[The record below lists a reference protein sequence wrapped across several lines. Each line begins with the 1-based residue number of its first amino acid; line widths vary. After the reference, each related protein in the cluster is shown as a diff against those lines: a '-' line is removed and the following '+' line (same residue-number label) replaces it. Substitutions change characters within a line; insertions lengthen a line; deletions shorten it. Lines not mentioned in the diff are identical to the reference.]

1 MKQMRYLLVAV
12 IVLGAGAVIFALTR
26 PDANAHEPVAAT
38 APKSLAPASTAPP
51 AASPSVAA
59 KAAVTRTTAQ
69 WIADTAS
76 GDAQTRAAAITAL
89 SEAPRAEALP
99 VLSRILTDGEPM
111 VDRPLALT
119 SLREIA
125 LNQGDA
131 DGAIR
136 DAVRHVIYH
145 GDDFTKV
152 DDAQETLDI
161 IEESLMR
168 Q

>member
-1 MKQMRYLLVAV
+1 MKRIYYLLPIV
-12 IVLGAGAVIFALTR
+12 IVLGAGALVLSLQR
-26 PDANAHEPVAAT
+26 PDPGVNELAT
-38 APKSLAPASTAPP
+38 AAEPIAPAPVRSAAPAVNANP
-51 AASPSVAA
+51 APSAAAS
-59 KAAVTRTTAQ
+59 KTTAQ
-69 WIADTAS
+69 WIADTSS
-76 GDAQTRAAAITAL
+76 GDASTRATAITAL
-89 SEAPRAEALP
+89 AEAPRAEALP
-99 VLSRILTDGEPM
+99 VLSRILTDGEPL

-125 LNQGDA
+125 LNQGDS

-145 GDDFTKV
+145 GDDFTKT